1 MKIDGRNSP
10 IRSSSRNH
18 NWNFSIEIKNKMLK
32 EERNLDRDKVEFE
45 IGISRGSCGSY
56 SYCRYQLGTLLF
68 KLNLFQK

>member
-1 MKIDGRNSP
+1 MV
-10 IRSSSRNH
+10 
-18 NWNFSIEIKNKMLK
+18 K
-32 EERNLDRDKVEFE
+32 EERNLNWDKVEFE